1 MAEAERDDSDRQV
14 IKNAPKAWKA
24 DIWAHFGFYEVDGKL
39 DKSYAVCK
47 ICHTKIKHVGNTTNF
62 TNHVDRWHPELTST
76 TTTTTTTQKV
86 DTSQPRIDESLVST
100 LPHNSER
107 AKRITRSVACFI
119 AKDLRPYSV
128 VENAGFRHM
137 LKTIEPRYKLPIR
150 ATFTD
155 SALPALYKET
165 KAKVMESMCKAR
177 RVAITSDAWTSVA
190 TESYVTITSYYLSED
205 WKIVSHVLQTRAVY
219 ESHTGAHMA
228 RLFLDVVEEWQLT
241 DKSVVLV
248 TDNAT
253 NMISAAEIGKFPH
266 VKCFAHTLN
275 LAAQRALKLPAF
287 SRLLGRV
294 RRISAY
300 FHRSTKAKH
309 LFEENQRVVLK
320 LTSPLKLITD
330 VATRW
335 NSAHDM
341 MERFLQLQAAVHAT
355 LLSPALNVDESDI
368 VTLSRADLANVEE
381 IVKTLKP
388 VKDATVFM
396 SEESSPTVSLI
407 APVYAQLLQ
416 SMSDTIGDQPLIRDV
431 KNAIKTDL
439 LKGGRYNSEAEKK
452 ILHTSSALD
461 PRFKG
466 LPFLTEEE
474 RLDVSAG
481 VTSEAASLE
490 EYERKQRTEADEEP
504 GRTGSSGTKE

>member
-1 MAEAERDDSDRQV
+1 
-14 IKNAPKAWKA
+14 
-24 DIWAHFGFYEVDGKL
+24 
-39 DKSYAVCK
+39 
-47 ICHTKIKHVGNTTNF
+47 
-62 TNHVDRWHPELTST
+62 
-76 TTTTTTTQKV
+76 
-86 DTSQPRIDESLVST
+86 
-100 LPHNSER
+100 
-107 AKRITRSVACFI
+107 
-119 AKDLRPYSV
+119 
-128 VENAGFRHM
+128 M
-137 LKTIEPRYKLPIR
+137 LKTIEPRYKLPTR

-155 SALPALYKET
+155 SVLPALYKET

-190 TESYVTITSYYLSED
+190 TESYVTITSHYISED

-228 RLFLDVVEEWQLT
+228 RLLLDVVEEWQLT

-248 TDNAT
+248 TDNAA

-266 VKCFAHTLN
+266 VKCFVHTLN
-275 LAAQRALKLPAF
+275 LAAQRALKLLAV

-294 RRISAY
+294 RRISVY

-320 LTSPLKLITD
+320 LTSPLKVITD

-368 VTLSRADLANVEE
+368 VTLSRANLANVEE
-381 IVKTLKP
+381 VVKTLKP

-416 SMSDTIGDQPLIRDV
+416 SMSDNIGDQPLIRDV

-439 LKGGRYNSEAEKK
+439 LKRYKSEAEKK

-490 EYERKQRTEADEEP
+490 EYERKQRTEADEAP
-504 GRTGSSGTKE
+504 GRTGSSGTKEELLSVDDNVSDSAGPSAPKRRA

>member
-1 MAEAERDDSDRQV
+1 
-14 IKNAPKAWKA
+14 
-24 DIWAHFGFYEVDGKL
+24 
-39 DKSYAVCK
+39 
-47 ICHTKIKHVGNTTNF
+47 
-62 TNHVDRWHPELTST
+62 
-76 TTTTTTTQKV
+76 
-86 DTSQPRIDESLVST
+86 
-100 LPHNSER
+100 
-107 AKRITRSVACFI
+107 
-119 AKDLRPYSV
+119 
-128 VENAGFRHM
+128 M
-137 LKTIEPRYKLPIR
+137 LKTIEPRYKLPTR

-190 TESYVTITSYYLSED
+190 TVSYVTITAHYISED

-228 RLFLDVVEEWQLT
+228 RLLLDVVEEWQLT

-248 TDNAT
+248 TDNAA

-275 LAAQRALKLPAF
+275 LAAQRALKLPTV

-300 FHRSTKAKH
+300 FHRSTKASH

-381 IVKTLKP
+381 VVKT
-388 VKDATVFM
+388 
-396 SEESSPTVSLI
+396 
-407 APVYAQLLQ
+407 
-416 SMSDTIGDQPLIRDV
+416 
-431 KNAIKTDL
+431 
-439 LKGGRYNSEAEKK
+439 
-452 ILHTSSALD
+452 
-461 PRFKG
+461 
-466 LPFLTEEE
+466 
-474 RLDVSAG
+474 
-481 VTSEAASLE
+481 
-490 EYERKQRTEADEEP
+490 
-504 GRTGSSGTKE
+504 

>member
-1 MAEAERDDSDRQV
+1 
-14 IKNAPKAWKA
+14 
-24 DIWAHFGFYEVDGKL
+24 
-39 DKSYAVCK
+39 
-47 ICHTKIKHVGNTTNF
+47 
-62 TNHVDRWHPELTST
+62 
-76 TTTTTTTQKV
+76 
-86 DTSQPRIDESLVST
+86 
-100 LPHNSER
+100 
-107 AKRITRSVACFI
+107 
-119 AKDLRPYSV
+119 
-128 VENAGFRHM
+128 
-137 LKTIEPRYKLPIR
+137 
-150 ATFTD
+150 
-155 SALPALYKET
+155 
-165 KAKVMESMCKAR
+165 
-177 RVAITSDAWTSVA
+177 
-190 TESYVTITSYYLSED
+190 
-205 WKIVSHVLQTRAVY
+205 
-219 ESHTGAHMA
+219 MA
-228 RLFLDVVEEWQLT
+228 RLLLDVVEEWQLT

-248 TDNAT
+248 TDNAA
-253 NMISAAEIGKFPH
+253 NMICAAEIGKFPH

-275 LAAQRALKLPAF
+275 LAVQRALKLPTV
-287 SRLLGRV
+287 SRLLDRV
-294 RRISAY
+294 RRVAAY

-309 LFEENQRVVLK
+309 LFEENQKVVLK

-335 NSAHDM
+335 NSGLDM

-355 LLSPALNVDESDI
+355 LLSPALNVDEGDI

-381 IVKTLKP
+381 AVKTLKP

-439 LKGGRYNSEAEKK
+439 LKRYNSGAEKK

-474 RLDVSAG
+474 RLDVYAG

-490 EYERKQRTEADEEP
+490 YESRRRTEADEAP
-504 GRTGSSGTKE
+504 GGTGSSGTKEDLLSVDDNVSDSAGPSAPKRRASSLLVSLLGPAFNAISEPAVQSKTADAIAEEEMELYCRCPAVPLSEDPLDWWHRHKGTFPLLSRLAKTYLCIPGTSVSAERVFSTAGDVITAKRSALKPDHVDQLVFLHKNLEIPKC

>member
-1 MAEAERDDSDRQV
+1 
-14 IKNAPKAWKA
+14 
-24 DIWAHFGFYEVDGKL
+24 
-39 DKSYAVCK
+39 
-47 ICHTKIKHVGNTTNF
+47 
-62 TNHVDRWHPELTST
+62 
-76 TTTTTTTQKV
+76 
-86 DTSQPRIDESLVST
+86 
-100 LPHNSER
+100 
-107 AKRITRSVACFI
+107 
-119 AKDLRPYSV
+119 
-128 VENAGFRHM
+128 
-137 LKTIEPRYKLPIR
+137 
-150 ATFTD
+150 
-155 SALPALYKET
+155 
-165 KAKVMESMCKAR
+165 MCKAS
-177 RVAITSDAWTSVA
+177 RVAITSDAWTSVT
-190 TESYVTITSYYLSED
+190 TESYVTITAHYISED
-205 WKIVSHVLQTRAVY
+205 WQIVSHVLQTRAVY

-228 RLFLDVVEEWQLT
+228 GLLLDVVEEWQLT

-248 TDNAT
+248 TDNAA

-275 LAAQRALKLPAF
+275 LAAQRALKLPTV

-381 IVKTLKP
+381 VVKTLKP

-439 LKGGRYNSEAEKK
+439 LKRYNSGAEKK

-481 VTSEAASLE
+481 VTSEAASL
-490 EYERKQRTEADEEP
+490 KVI
-504 GRTGSSGTKE
+504 